1 MVLDDR
7 TRGILEN
14 QIDRTIANIPELAK
28 ISQREDF
35 RKDFQIKE
43 ESDFMVGMVWGYIMR
58 AFQDMFIL
66 DHSRQPNDV
75 EALDAMSIVF
85 KRTKE
90 IREAIF
96 KCG

>member
-14 QIDRTIANIPELAK
+14 QIDKAIKTIPQLAK
-28 ISQREDF
+28 LSQREDF
-35 RKDFQIKE
+35 RKYFQLKE
-43 ESDFMVGMVWGYIMR
+43 ESDFMVGLVWGYALR

-66 DHSRQPNDV
+66 DHSRLPN
-75 EALDAMSIVF
+75 EMETSDAMTIVF

>member
-14 QIDRTIANIPELAK
+14 QIDKAIENIPNLAK
-28 ISQREDF
+28 LSQREDF
-35 RKDFQIKE
+35 RKHFQLKE
-43 ESDFMVGMVWGYIMR
+43 ESDFMVGLVWGYVLR

-66 DHSRQPNDV
+66 DYSRLPN
-75 EALDAMSIVF
+75 EMETSDAMTIVF